1 MARGSRAEVG
11 WADDDDDDGVMAVVG
26 IGGLDVDVGAAG
38 AEGSAS
44 ASGLAGEG
52 GDEGRLDTIEGTEV
66 PGGGAPLTI
75 WSSLEPDMVRV
86 RLV

>member
-1 MARGSRAEVG
+1 MASGSEAELG
-11 WADDDDDDGVMAVVG
+11 WGGDVMVVVG
-26 IGGLDVDVGAAG
+26 IGGLDVVVGAAG

-44 ASGLAGEG
+44 SSCFIDEG

-75 WSSLEPDMVRV
+75 WSSLEPDMV
-86 RLV
+86 